1 MLRNLKPLK
10 PADKPKFSIMG
21 GNCGMAEHSP
31 LGASSAERWL
41 NCPKS
46 YGLIKSLNL
55 QGEGSKDAAL
65 GTAAHKLAEM
75 CLEQGKD
82 TWEFVGEKICFDEK
96 LRYGAKLTY
105 KVTVGDGEDD
115 TIDANAVQVYL
126 DFVRSLPG
134 QHSWEVRLGNKW
146 KPHPLYMG
154 TADFVAV
161 SDDAIHIVDY
171 KNGAGIAVDPEE
183 NSQLLYY
190 AAGAVFESK
199 ESWSP
204 RDVIHMHIVQ
214 PRAAGK
220 DIKSWAITA
229 DDLMNW
235 INDTLIPGMFKAE
248 SGQGDFATG
257 DWCRFC
263 PAILD
268 CPKQHHDLKTLNQA
282 DADKMTDEELDLLY
296 PTFETVKMFMK
307 AAEARLHK
315 RLVEG
320 ATFQQVKLV
329 NKRSPGR
336 VWKEGTEA
344 LLTAWLGEDAYTKA
358 LISPA
363 QAEKLSQKGK
373 DFVKEYAFLPP
384 STGYNLVPASN
395 PAPAANPAADLQSEY
410 SHYTKDDTK

>member
-1 MLRNLKPLK
+1 MN
-10 PADKPKFSIMG
+10 
-21 GNCGMAEHSP
+21 EHSP

-55 QGEGSKDAAL
+55 QGESSKDAAL
-65 GTAAHKLAEM
+65 GTAAHALAET
-75 CLEQGKD
+75 CLDNDQD
-82 TWEFVGEKICFDEK
+82 TWELVGGQINGFI
-96 LRYGAKLTY
+96 
-105 KVTVGDGEDD
+105 VGDGEND

-134 QHSWEVRLGNKW
+134 EPEWEVSINDKGV
-146 KPHPLYMG
+146 HPLFYG
-154 TADFVAV
+154 TADFVSFYKGHLHV
-161 SDDAIHIVDY
+161 VDY
-171 KNGAGIAVDPEE
+171 KNGAGIAVDAEE
-183 NSQLLYY
+183 NPQLLYY
-190 AAGAVFESK
+190 AYGAWMKVNGETLKQVS
-199 ESWSP
+199 
-204 RDVIHMHIVQ
+204 MHIVQ

-220 DIKSWAITA
+220 DIKSWTVPASY
-229 DDLMNW
+229 LVKWGHNV
-235 INDTLIPGMFKAE
+235 LIPGMERAE
-248 SGQGDFATG
+248 KGEGDFQTG

-268 CPKQHHDLKTLNQA
+268 CPKQHLDLKTLNQA

-315 RLVEG
+315 RLMEG

-336 VWKEGTEA
+336 IWKEGTEE
-344 LLTAWLGEDAYTKA
+344 LLTAWLGDDAYTKS

-384 STGYNLVPASN
+384 PTGYNLVPASN